1 MTRHGSLAYYLA
13 SWVCGCFFMSLS
25 LWLAFTLHFGG
36 SNFYSMNGAARNVWL
51 FCFFGWVWGAG
62 MSILGAFLLRR
73 IAHALQL
80 RNAIGWVALGSGLIV
95 VLVLA
100 LGELARWFTPSS
112 HILAAILGYSF
123 LQAPAVILE
132 AGWWLSVPTGALTA
146 LILYRV
152 DRAFGPHG
160 AGAPAP

>member
-80 RNAIGWVALGSGLIV
+80 RNAIGWVAFKPV
-95 VLVLA
+95 
-100 LGELARWFTPSS
+100 RTPVWTISS
-112 HILAAILGYSF
+112 
-123 LQAPAVILE
+123 
-132 AGWWLSVPTGALTA
+132 ALT
-146 LILYRV
+146 LSR
-152 DRAFGPHG
+152 RAVGKDS
-160 AGAPAP
+160 